1 MTDKKGFPKKED
13 VSSERF
19 GDETNASEHLN
30 DSVARIARGRMR
42 TAWIILSAYIFMRI
56 FMTARFEFIAYKYGV
71 VDDGNEFMFFLFF
84 SGPVYLSLFIVS
96 LVAFVRLIF
105 KRAFAPAFIYAFILG
120 LYMESIMIYWVFN
133 MHVPEM
139 EIKGHIFAAYPNLC
153 QTPIVPGQRISI
165 CYHYKLPT
173 TTIGDEERLVFNPED
188 ELSFPPT
195 RWPDDIKQGLDL
207 PPNPIELHWKI
218 RRITGHFYWIENDY

>member
-1 MTDKKGFPKKED
+1 MTDKKGFPKSEG
-13 VSSERF
+13 VSSELF
-19 GDETNASEHLN
+19 SDETDVSEHLN
-30 DSVARIARGRMR
+30 DSAAHIARVRMR
-42 TAWIILSAYIFMRI
+42 TAWVVLSAYIFMRI

-120 LYMESIMIYWVFN
+120 LYMESIMIHWVFN

-153 QTPIVPGQRISI
+153 QTPIVPDQRISI

-173 TTIGDEERLVFNPED
+173 TAIGDEERLVFNPGD
-188 ELSFPPT
+188 EMLLPPM
-195 RWPDDIKQGLDL
+195 RWPTDIKHNLGISTGQYVPAL
-207 PPNPIELHWKI
+207 KI
-218 RRITGHFYWIENDY
+218 KRITGHFYWIQNDY